1 MTTTTD
7 EPTVT
12 EAAGLKLLSAKHR
25 RLHPRGQVQ
34 TLVRIGRRAMAKA
47 DWYEE
52 LAGNF
57 ETTMARYS
65 DADDYTPAERLA
77 HVDEVR
83 RLRIDQVPL
92 RTKASL
98 AVTAALY
105 LNRVHGLGY
114 PVPR

>member
-34 TLVRIGRRAMAKA
+34 TLRRIAVRAISKA

-52 LAGNF
+52 LARRDEAHVRTEEEF
-57 ETTMARYS
+57 EYGSYDPLA
-65 DADDYTPAERLA
+65 PAEA
-77 HVDEVR
+77 R
-83 RLRIDQVPL
+83 RLRTDQAPL
-92 RTKASL
+92 RAKANDAL
-98 AVTAALY
+98 AACLY